1 MAKGIDLSDTI
12 VMTVFLAVFFS
23 IYASLH
29 TYVFLRARS
38 ALLFGLLPGIA
49 LAVVMGAMIV
59 APVLV
64 RLSDTAGLDLCAR
77 VLAWIGYTWM
87 GVLFIM
93 ICSLTVVDLYRLLLW
108 IVRATVRT
116 DLSRLALSGRG
127 YFFLALTLAAAI
139 AVYGYFEALDIRI
152 NKVVVST
159 SKPLPEKNPLR
170 IVLISDVHL
179 GLTVRKERLSRI
191 LDKVREAR
199 PDVLISTGDLVDGP
213 TDRLRELGELLA
225 AIRADYGK
233 FAVTGNHEFYAGLA
247 QALAFTERAGFRV
260 LRGEAVTAAG
270 IVIVGIDDSAGPGYS
285 PVKGI
290 GETELLARQPWDR
303 FILVLKH
310 RPVFLPH
317 ELGLF
322 DLQLSGHVHGGQ
334 IFPFRLITRLF
345 FPYYM
350 GLYNLANG
358 SGLFVSRGSG
368 TWGPPIRFLS
378 PPEVTII
385 EIVHPTPR

>member
-1 MAKGIDLSDTI
+1 
-12 VMTVFLAVFFS
+12 MTVFLAVFFF

-29 TYVFLRARS
+29 AYVFLRARS
-38 ALLFGLLPGIA
+38 ALLFGLLPAIA
-49 LAVVMGAMIV
+49 LAVVMVVMIV

-64 RLSDTAGLDLCAR
+64 RLSETAGFDLCAR

-93 ICSLTVVDLYRLLLW
+93 ICSLTVVDMYRLLLW
-108 IVRATVRT
+108 IVRATVHADPFRP
-116 DLSRLALSGRG
+116 ALSGRG
-127 YFFLALTLAAAI
+127 YFFLALTLTAAI

-170 IVLISDVHL
+170 IALISDVHL

-199 PDVLISTGDLVDGP
+199 PDILISTGDLVDGP
-213 TDRLRELGELLA
+213 MDRLRELGELLA

-233 FAVTGNHEFYAGLA
+233 FAVTGNHESYAGLA

-310 RPVFLPH
+310 RPVFLQH
-317 ELGLF
+317 DLGLF

-350 GLYNLANG
+350 GLYNLAHG
-358 SGLFVSRGSG
+358 SELFVSRGSG

>member
-1 MAKGIDLSDTI
+1 
-12 VMTVFLAVFFS
+12 MTAFLAIFFS

-29 TYVFLRARS
+29 AYVFLRARS
-38 ALLFGLLPGIA
+38 ALLFGLLPA
-49 LAVVMGAMIV
+49 VTLAVVMGVMIV
-59 APVLV
+59 ASVLV
-64 RLSDTAGLDLCAR
+64 RLSETAGFDLCAR

-108 IVRATVRT
+108 IVRATVHADPFRP
-116 DLSRLALSGRG
+116 ALSGRG
-127 YFFLALTLAAAI
+127 YFFLALTLTAAI

-199 PDVLISTGDLVDGP
+199 PDILISTGDLVDGP
-213 TDRLRELGELLA
+213 MDRLRELGELLA
-225 AIRADYGK
+225 AMRADYGK
-233 FAVTGNHEFYAGLA
+233 FAVTGNHEFYAGLDR
-247 QALAFTERAGFRV
+247 ALAFTERAGFRV

-317 ELGLF
+317 DLGLF

-345 FPYYM
+345 FPHYM
-350 GLYNLANG
+350 GLYNLAHG
-358 SGLFVSRGSG
+358 SELFVSRGSG

-385 EIVHPTPR
+385 EIVHSTSR